1 MEATPRGTSQRT
13 RFKFDKAMPKAKSYA
28 TTYTAAGIGD
38 LLDFLHP
45 HLTGQCC
52 RLHCSI
58 CDPSVYLLMALPPSL
73 LVLGL
78 RVDAAQNLGWCQRL
92 PLPLAMMRRPIHRP

>member
-45 HLTGQCC
+45 HLTGQCVVA
-52 RLHCSI
+52 SI
-58 CDPSVYLLMALPPSL
+58 VPFVV
-73 LVLGL
+73 LVFT
-78 RVDAAQNLGWCQRL
+78 R
-92 PLPLAMMRRPIHRP
+92 